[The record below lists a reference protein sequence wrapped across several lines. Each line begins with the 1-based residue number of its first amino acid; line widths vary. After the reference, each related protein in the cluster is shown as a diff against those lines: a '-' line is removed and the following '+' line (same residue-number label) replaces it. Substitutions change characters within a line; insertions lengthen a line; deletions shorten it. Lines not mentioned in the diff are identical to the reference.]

1 MAVEGRAGGGD
12 EGFPS
17 LEILSLLDPFRI
29 NLIGGLMLFD
39 CAFPITNILVSVSQS
54 KYCSKKHSI
63 GSSLMRLHQARDL
76 RDYMYISR
84 TYLLKR

>member
-1 MAVEGRAGGGD
+1 MAVEGWAGGGD

-17 LEILSLLDPFRI
+17 LEFLSLLDPFRI
-29 NLIGGLMLFD
+29 NLIGDLMPFD

-54 KYCSKKHSI
+54 KYCSKKYSI
-63 GSSLMRLHQARDL
+63 GSSLMRLYQARGL
-76 RDYMYISR
+76 RNHIHISR